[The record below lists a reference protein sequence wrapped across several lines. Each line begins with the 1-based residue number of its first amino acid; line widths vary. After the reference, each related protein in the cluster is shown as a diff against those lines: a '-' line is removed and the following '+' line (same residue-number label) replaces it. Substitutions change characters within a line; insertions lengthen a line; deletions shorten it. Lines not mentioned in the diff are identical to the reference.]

1 LKLDAQIGG
10 TYVHESDYCW
20 VASALKS
27 EMILPTFLFPS
38 WENADD
44 MNAEFLAVIEFWERE
59 KGIRK
64 EILIAAVEEALLS
77 AAKKAV
83 GPARELRCVI
93 DPKNGDIKAFAKL
106 IVAEKAISKH
116 DQISLF
122 DARRINPNAQV
133 GEELEIEVTPANF
146 GRIASQNAKQ
156 ALMQHI
162 RRAEKELIYA
172 EFKDR
177 SGDIVSGTVR
187 RFERSDVIIDLGKYE
202 ALLPNRERVPT
213 EEYQIGERIRCY
225 VKAVENSAHG
235 PEIILSRADPNFVV
249 KLFQLEVS
257 EINDGTIEIK
267 GIAREPGFRT
277 KLAVYSRDEKVDP
290 VGACVGLRGQRVKN
304 IVRELNNEKVDIIK
318 WDPNIKNYITNALAP
333 AKLKAFEIDDSNRRV
348 KILVSDD
355 QLSLAIGK
363 RGQNARLTSKL
374 TGWHVDIEPEQ
385 VLTMGF
391 EEKVAQAVEA
401 VAAIPGITR
410 EQADILVHH
419 GLKSLEDLMQAE
431 ETDLAD
437 IPEIADQAGTIIS
450 AVKAEALRRNPGA
463 GTSQ

>member
-1 LKLDAQIGG
+1 
-10 TYVHESDYCW
+10 
-20 VASALKS
+20 
-27 EMILPTFLFPS
+27 
-38 WENADD
+38 

-64 EILIAAVEEALLS
+64 EVLMAAVEDALLS

-83 GPARELRCVI
+83 GPAREMRCAI
-93 DPKNGDIKAFAKL
+93 DPKTGDIRAFAKL
-106 IVAEKAISKH
+106 VVSEKVLSKH

-122 DARRINPNAQV
+122 DARRIKADAQL
-133 GEELEIEVTPANF
+133 GEELEVEVTPTNF

-156 ALMQHI
+156 ALMQHL
-162 RRAEKELIYA
+162 RRAEKELIYT

-177 SGDIVSGTVR
+177 TGDIVSGTVR
-187 RFERSDVIIDLGKYE
+187 RFERSDVIVDLGKFE

-213 EEYQIGERIRCY
+213 EEYQVGERIRCY
-225 VKAVENSAHG
+225 VRAVENTPHG
-235 PEIILSRADPNFVV
+235 PEIILSRADPQFVI

-257 EINDGTIEIK
+257 EISDGTIEVK

-277 KLAVYSRDEKVDP
+277 KLAVWSRDAKVDP

-318 WDPNIKNYITNALAP
+318 WDPIIRNYLTNALNP
-333 AKLKAFEIDDSNRRV
+333 AKLKAFEIDEANRRV
-348 KILVSDD
+348 KIIVSED

-374 TGWHVDIEPEQ
+374 TGWHVDIEAETVQ
-385 VLTMGF
+385 KMGF

-401 VAAIPGITR
+401 VAAIPGISP

-419 GLKSLEDLMQAE
+419 GLKSLEDLLQAE
-431 ETDLAD
+431 VTDFAEMPGLA
-437 IPEIADQAGTIIS
+437 EQAAAILD
-450 AVKAEALRRNPGA
+450 AVKAEAARRQLKIGEA
-463 GTSQ
+463 SAA